1 MDVDKTSTASSPDL
15 ASSPSSPPA
24 ASKPRR
30 PLSPSTPVRPPWP
43 LLLSL
48 PSHTTA
54 AITPWAA
61 SKLVARVVPLPTRSG
76 LALLAAAPPGHRD
89 PVPPGVSPRA
99 LAPVLWPA
107 TACYCSCGCAAPASR
122 VHHRATAPASPACF
136 PRRAGLAHAG
146 LATCQG
152 AVLEPPGLP
161 RLADLRRTSIA
172 SSPDLAS
179 SPSSPPAASKPR
191 RPLSPSTPVRPPR
204 PLLLSLPSHT
214 TAAITPRAASKLVA
228 HVVPLP
234 TRSGLALLAAAPP
247 GHRDPVPPG
256 VSPRALAPVLWPATA
271 CCCSCGCAA
280 PASRVHHR
288 ATAPASPAC
297 FPRRAGLAH
306 AGLATC
312 QVRRPPLAPL
322 ATRPLGLHPAPTT
335 TAPVRA
341 APAAPEP
348 TLAPVAL

>member
-1 MDVDKTSTASSPDL
+1 MARQRRPHRLDDRVDPPPPRPVACAALRRTSTASSSDL

-30 PLSPSTPVRPPWP
+30 PLFPSTPVRPPGP

-54 AITPWAA
+54 AITPRDA
-61 SKLVARVVPLPTRSG
+61 SKLVARVVPLPSRSG

-89 PVPPGVSPRA
+89 PVPPGMSPRA

-107 TACYCSCGCAAPASR
+107 TACCCSCGCAAPASR
-122 VHHRATAPASPACF
+122 VHHRATAPASPACS
-136 PRRAGLAHAG
+136 PRCAGLAHAG
-146 LATCQG
+146 LATCQCC
-152 AVLEPPGLP
+152 P
-161 RLADLRRTSIA
+161 
-172 SSPDLAS
+172 SPDLDRLLAGPRVFALFPAGRQQAS
-179 SPSSPPAASKPR
+179 APPLPINAGEA
-191 RPLSPSTPVRPPR
+191 PR
-204 PLLLSLPSHT
+204 PLLLSLVSCT

-228 HVVPLP
+228 RVVPLP
-234 TRSGLALLAAAPP
+234 SRSGLALLAAAPP
-247 GHRDPVPPG
+247 GDRNPVSPG

-297 FPRRAGLAH
+297 SPRRAGLAH

-312 QVRRPPLAPL
+312 QVAN
-322 ATRPLGLHPAPTT
+322 
-335 TAPVRA
+335 
-341 APAAPEP
+341 
-348 TLAPVAL
+348 